1 MTKSLFAEVEIH
13 AVAADTEMKIQ
24 SSPDGWIIAVKYTGP
39 GENCGLIK
47 QTILTAK
54 QAGAV
59 MALFIASDN
68 MEELEQPLYDIIGTS
83 LGEVTG
89 DWSPIP

>member
-1 MTKSLFAEVEIH
+1 MTTLFPEVEVH
-13 AVAADTEMKIQ
+13 ANAADMEMKLQ
-24 SSPDGWIIAVKYTGP
+24 TSSEGWIIAVKYTGP
-39 GENCGLIK
+39 GENCGTSK
-47 QTILTAK
+47 QATITSK

-59 MALFIASDN
+59 MALFIASDG
-68 MEELEQPLYDIIGTS
+68 MEELEQPLYDIIGTD